1 MDYTVDAKHNN
12 TLSRVFT
19 PNNVKLSA
27 DKGIVLAVERDDH
40 GKYSSASIGTKR
52 DDFLYG
58 TFRARL
64 KTSNVPG
71 TVAAFFYYRNNTS
84 EIDIEMLSRLND
96 PYMSY
101 FSVQPQ
107 VYESNGQA
115 SALTNNKHPLNFN
128 PTEDYHTYRF
138 DWTPGSVKF
147 YVDDEFIYEM
157 TTSVPSSPG
166 RILLNH
172 WTDGNPTFSGGPP
185 TEAAE
190 LALSRLNIFFNS
202 SESDNSLQCQKS
214 KSACLVSG
222 KHHHIHHRL
231 AYSFFFSCLE
241 NII

>member
-12 TLSRVFT
+12 TFSRVFT
-19 PNNVKLSA
+19 PKNVRLSA
-27 DKGIVLAVERDDH
+27 DNGIVLSVEKDSY

-58 TFRARL
+58 TFRAKL

-84 EIDIEMLSRLND
+84 EIDVEMLSRLNN

-115 SALTNNKHPLNFN
+115 SPLTNNKHPLSYN

-138 DWTPGSVKF
+138 DWTPGSVRF
-147 YVDDEFIYEM
+147 YVDDEFVNEL
-157 TTSVPSSPG
+157 TTNVPNSPG

-172 WTDGNPTFSGGPP
+172 WTDGNPNFSGGPP
-185 TEAAE
+185 TETAE
-190 LALSRLNIFFNS
+190 LTLSKLNIFFNS
-202 SESDNSLQCQKS
+202 SESDNSLQCQHS

-222 KHHHIHHRL
+222 K
-231 AYSFFFSCLE
+231 E
-241 NII
+241 